1 MHYKTVANLL
11 DRHDADQQVVRIR
24 VKNPRASIIM
34 TGTVNGEPRYISK
47 RGCFCI
53 PIKLGKRKFW
63 LRCPDIS
70 RIERV

>member
-47 RGCFCI
+47 RGCDA
-53 PIKLGKRKFW
+53 RT
-63 LRCPDIS
+63 CPVSNGCDDGGDGYL
-70 RIERV
+70 